1 MGEKQQQLT
10 ATMGK
15 GQNEGGFS
23 EDQLQ
28 MYKDCFKLMDI
39 NKDGQLDK
47 NDLRGAFDNVG
58 VLMSEGELDGL
69 LGEIGGACT
78 YDNMVKMFQE
88 KMAGDGNDSD
98 DLIVQ
103 AFKAYDNEGKIDSK
117 MFTHALMTWGDKM
130 TKAEIDDIF
139 GEFEIDE
146 DYMIKSKDVIGLFVA
161 VKEEEKKEEA
171 PPPVVEEA
179 PAEEDEGE
187 ARRRRRRRPLS
198 KWLFQYLNEASNNP
212 GLPSASCTIVHL
224 SDGEPKQF
232 LRPTSARLSLHS

>member
-1 MGEKQQQLT
+1 MGSRSQDFNSHGSQTKSR
-10 ATMGK
+10 MGK

-39 NKDGQLDK
+39 NKDGTSDK

-58 VLMSEGELDGL
+58 VLMTEGELDGL

-78 YDNMVKMFQE
+78 YDNMVKMFEE

-117 MFTHALMTWGDKM
+117 MFEHALMTWGDKM

-139 GEFEIDE
+139 GEFKIDE
-146 DYMIKSKDVIGLFVA
+146 DYMIKTKEVVGLFVA
-161 VKEEEKKEEA
+161 VKEEEKKVEEA
-171 PPPVVEEA
+171 PPPVEEA
-179 PAEEDEGE
+179 PVEEE
-187 ARRRRRRRPLS
+187 ADDS
-198 KWLFQYLNEASNNP
+198 KKKKKKKKKA
-212 GLPSASCTIVHL
+212 A
-224 SDGEPKQF
+224 K
-232 LRPTSARLSLHS
+232 

>member
-1 MGEKQQQLT
+1 MGVVSCFVEQQQLT

-103 AFKAYDNEGKIDSK
+103 AFKAYDNAGKIDSK
-117 MFTHALMTWGDKM
+117 MFTHALKMEMTPM
-130 TKAEIDDIF
+130 T
-139 GEFEIDE
+139 
-146 DYMIKSKDVIGLFVA
+146 S
-161 VKEEEKKEEA
+161 
-171 PPPVVEEA
+171 
-179 PAEEDEGE
+179 
-187 ARRRRRRRPLS
+187 LS
-198 KWLFQYLNEASNNP
+198 K
-212 GLPSASCTIVHL
+212 L
-224 SDGEPKQF
+224 SRPMTTLAKLTPKCSHM
-232 LRPTSARLSLHS
+232 L

>member
-1 MGEKQQQLT
+1 MGSRLQDFNSHGSQKKSR
-10 ATMGK
+10 MGK

-23 EDQLQ
+23 EEQLQ
-28 MYKDCFKLMDI
+28 MYKDCFKMMDI

-58 VLMSEGELDGL
+58 VLMTEGELDGL
-69 LGEIGGACT
+69 LGEISGPCT

-88 KMAGDGNDSD
+88 KMAGEGNDSD

-117 MFTHALMTWGDKM
+117 MFEHALKTWGDKM

-161 VKEEEKKEEA
+161 VKEEEKKEPT

-179 PAEEDEGE
+179 PAEEDEGD
-187 ARRRRRRRPLS
+187 A
-198 KWLFQYLNEASNNP
+198 KKKKKKKKKA
-212 GLPSASCTIVHL
+212 A
-224 SDGEPKQF
+224 K
-232 LRPTSARLSLHS
+232 